1 MKYAMCNELCE
12 DWKIA
17 EVFRLAAEVGYE
29 GVEIAPFTIAESVAE
44 ISQEERRRIRASAK
58 DHGVRVAGLHWL
70 LASPKG
76 LYTNHPDAALREK
89 TRRYFEELIHFCA
102 DLGGARMVIGSPK
115 QRDVIEGESYE
126 DTWKRTVDFYR
137 QVSPVAG
144 DCDVVL
150 GMEPLGRRDTNF
162 LNTKDEVIRLIEEVS
177 HANFRLTLDCKAM
190 ADEHGVILNQHQ
202 SYQRLD
208 TDEYT
213 ARLGCPPL
221 VHFAKIGLLA
231 RNCTFAHVNI
241 LVDDE
246 VPTVLESG
254 MSIVWCPMASMLYG
268 VGGTIYGRHLE
279 LYKQGAN
286 IALGCDSANWT
297 SAFDIGEQAF
307 IALLTARVSAG

>member
-190 ADEHGVILNQHQ
+190 ADEQKPIPQIIEESGDYVTHFHANDENL
-202 SYQRLD
+202 SYPGSGD
-208 TDEYT
+208 TDFVAILEALRKIDYDGWVSIEVFDFT
-213 ARLGCPPL
+213 PGPKKIARE
-221 VHFAKIGLLA
+221 GL
-231 RNCTFAHVNI
+231 AH
-241 LVDDE
+241 LKE
-246 VPTVLESG
+246 
-254 MSIVWCPMASMLYG
+254 CA
-268 VGGTIYGRHLE
+268 GG
-279 LYKQGAN
+279 A
-286 IALGCDSANWT
+286 
-297 SAFDIGEQAF
+297 
-307 IALLTARVSAG
+307 